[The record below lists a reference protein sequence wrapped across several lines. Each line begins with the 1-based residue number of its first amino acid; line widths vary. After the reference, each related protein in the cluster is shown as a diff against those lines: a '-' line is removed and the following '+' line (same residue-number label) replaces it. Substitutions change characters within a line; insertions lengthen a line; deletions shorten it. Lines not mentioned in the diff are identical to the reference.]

1 MDSESC
7 HRYCFKR
14 SREPLPEK
22 PIRNS
27 QIKIVLFDMDGV
39 LVDSIS
45 SWKHIHTYFSTNND
59 RSVDAYVKGLITD
72 EEFIRRDVSQWKM
85 DDQYIFREELIKI
98 FSSLSLM
105 NGAVSCV
112 NSLKRTGVM
121 LGIVSAG
128 LDLLAQQVASSL
140 GIDMVYANQLQ
151 IDGSG
156 RLTGEGIVNVPLMY
170 KDKVVQRISQRFN
183 VSAGNIA
190 AIGNSCFDIPLLRS
204 VGLGIAFNP
213 DDDCVVQEAD
223 EVIYEKDLKLV
234 LSILKPSLFDQNR

>member
-45 SWKHIHTYFSTNND
+45 SWKHVHTYFSTNND

-85 DDQYIFREELIKI
+85 DDQYVFREELIKI

-128 LDLLAQQVASSL
+128 LDLLAQKVASSL

-151 IDGSG
+151 IEKFD
-156 RLTGEGIVNVPLMY
+156 
-170 KDKVVQRISQRFN
+170 

-213 DDDCVVQEAD
+213 DDDCVVREAD
-223 EVIYEKDLKLV
+223 EVIYEKDLKSV
-234 LSILKPSLFDQNR
+234 LPILKPGLSDQKR